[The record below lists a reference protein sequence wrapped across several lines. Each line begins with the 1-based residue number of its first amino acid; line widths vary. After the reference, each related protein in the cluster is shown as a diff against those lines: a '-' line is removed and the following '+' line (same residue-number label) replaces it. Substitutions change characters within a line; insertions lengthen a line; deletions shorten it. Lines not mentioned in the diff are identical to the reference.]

1 MATTANK
8 STGLQIALVFTVMAT
23 IIALVVAFLQYRR
36 GNERDDQLAAE
47 KVERGK
53 VDGELRVAQADVQT
67 LKDLLGWPTAD
78 VGKAQ
83 GEGDATVVGQ
93 CKKLMGEVHPGDPAG
108 TVETTL
114 HHLGADLNVVRQ
126 EKGDLKAETLRLND
140 RIFALQSEY
149 QKLVDAHDTARA
161 SAEKDRD
168 NAQKSKEDAVKEKE
182 KELQV
187 RQDKV
192 QSLQAELQSQGQEYA
207 AFKGEAQKK
216 SAQMHKINVDLRA
229 DKEKLDKPSFEVP
242 SGNLQLVDMDTQ
254 LVWINRG
261 SGDNLKKGTTFSVY
275 KQINKGVA
283 RGVQDIKGSIE
294 VTRVGGDLG
303 PHQAEA
309 RITRSKITE
318 PMVPGDPIYTPLW
331 RPGLKEKFAFVGLV
345 DLDNDGV
352 SDRDVLHELVDASN
366 GQIVDE
372 VDDKGERH
380 PPAGGMGVSTKFLVI
395 GRIPDIGE
403 SKPNDVEAA
412 KKIAEWKTKM
422 VTEAQESG
430 VRVVSMEDFLNYIGY
445 DAGRRVWRPGVTE
458 KWNLR
463 SGAQGNVA
471 RPGPTG
477 GRQESGGTVSG
488 SINGKGNPMRES
500 SGTRNPA
507 GQ

>member
-1 MATTANK
+1 MENC
-8 STGLQIALVFTVMAT
+8 G
-23 IIALVVAFLQYRR
+23 VV
-36 GNERDDQLAAE
+36 
-47 KVERGK
+47 
-53 VDGELRVAQADVQT
+53 QADVQT
-67 LKDLLGWPTAD
+67 LKDLLGWPTAE

-93 CKKLMGEVHPGDPAG
+93 CKKLMAEVAPGDAVA
-108 TVETTL
+108 TVESTL

-126 EKGDLKAETLRLND
+126 EQSAFEGRKPAAQRPHLRFAI
-140 RIFALQSEY
+140 RIPEAGRR
-149 QKLVDAHDTARA
+149 ARHG
-161 SAEKDRD
+161 SRQCRKRPR
-168 NAQKSKEDAVKEKE
+168 QRPEDQRGRGQGQGKRA
-182 KELQV
+182 
-187 RQDKV
+187 RQLRQEKV
-192 QSLQAELQSQGQEYA
+192 QSLQAELQSQGQEFA
-207 AFKGEAQKK
+207 AAKGDCQKRTT
-216 SAQMHKINVDLRA
+216 QLQKINVDLCA
-229 DKEKLDKPSFEVP
+229 NKEKLEKQSFEVP
-242 SGNLQLVDMDTQ
+242 SGYLQLVDMDTQ

-261 SGDNLKKGTTFSVY
+261 QADSLRKGTTFSVY

-283 RGVQDIKGSIE
+283 RGVEDIKGSIE

-380 PPAGGMGVSTKFLVI
+380 PPAGNMGVSTKFLVI
-395 GRIPDIGE
+395 GKIPDVRQ
-403 SKPNDVEAA
+403 SKPNEVEAA

-422 VTEAQESG
+422 VNEAQESG

-463 SGAQGNVA
+463 SGGEGNVA

-500 SGTRNPA
+500 SGTRNPS

>member
-47 KVERGK
+47 KAERSK
-53 VDGELRVAQADVQT
+53 VDGELRIVQADVQT
-67 LKDLLGWPTAD
+67 LKDLLGWPTAE

-93 CKKLMGEVHPGDPAG
+93 CKKLMAEVHPGDPAA
-108 TVETTL
+108 TVESTL
-114 HHLGADLNVVRQ
+114 HHLGADLNVARQ
-126 EKGDLKAETLRLND
+126 EKSDLKSETLRLND

-149 QKLVDAHDTARA
+149 QKLVDAHDKARD
-161 SAEKDRD
+161 SAEKERND
-168 NAQKSKEDAVKEKE
+168 AQKSKEDAVKEKE
-182 KELQV
+182 KELV
-187 RQDKV
+187 ARQEKV
-192 QSLQAELQSQGQEYA
+192 QSLQAELQQQGQEYTTA
-207 AFKGEAQKK
+207 KQEFQKRTGLLT
-216 SAQMHKINVDLRA
+216 KINVDLRA
-229 DKEKLDKPSFEVP
+229 EKARIEKPSFEVA
-242 SGNLQLVDMDTQ
+242 SGNIQLVDQDTQ

-261 SGDNLKKGTTFSVY
+261 AGDNLKKGTTFSVY
-275 KQINKGVA
+275 KQVNKGVA
-283 RGVQDIKGSIE
+283 RGVEDIKGSIE
-294 VTRVGGDLG
+294 VIRVGGDLG

-331 RPGLKEKFAFVGLV
+331 RPGLQEKFAFVGLV

-352 SDRDVLHELVDASN
+352 GDRDVLHELVDASN
-366 GQIVDE
+366 GKIVDE
-372 VDDKGERH
+372 VDDKGDRH
-380 PPAGGMGVSTKFLVI
+380 PAGGNMGVSTKFLVI
-395 GRIPDIGE
+395 GKIPDL
-403 SKPNDVEAA
+403 STVKPNEADAA
-412 KKIAEWKTKM
+412 KKIAEWKSKM
-422 VTEAQESG
+422 VLEAQENG

-463 SGAQGNVA
+463 SGGEGNVA

-488 SINGKGNPMRES
+488 AFNGKGNPMRES
-500 SGTRNPA
+500 GGTRNPA